1 MFACV
6 ALCALAC
13 AAQAQAG
20 DSLTLSQAKLG
31 NIFLT
36 TETVQIPVAA
46 TADSVEWTVTDF
58 SGRIT
63 RGTPTAVDANGHAT
77 VRPGNGRLGYFALHL
92 DAKRGG
98 TVVAQ
103 ADTTYAVL
111 APVDTAAMSDS
122 PFGVMTHFAQGWNTD
137 LLPLVARAGLHHIRD
152 EQYWQDVEATRGT
165 YRFGDGYRA
174 YMDAVAA
181 NGLEPLVEL
190 TFGNPLYDH
199 DPAQPANAWS
209 PCTDDGRTGYAN
221 YSAAV
226 LRQYGAQINTVEV
239 WNEYNGG
246 FCSGP
251 AAGDRAA
258 YYTRML
264 RTTYTAVKAQ
274 NPTVRVLG
282 GAAVLAPAPWF
293 EDLFAAGALPFMDAA
308 VIHPYYN
315 VPEDVEKPVQAIQ
328 AAMARYNDG
337 HGPKSIWAT
346 ETSLADNVNPGRQDM
361 ARNLV
366 RSLAVMRANGVE
378 RIYWYLMRDYN
389 GINTGLLRADNDAL
403 GRYVPTAAYPAY
415 ANLVRQLYRAAIV
428 RRDTTDQRTRCYLFD
443 KDGSEL
449 RVLWSTAPPSRL
461 LLRTNGPL
469 TVVDL
474 MGNATTLQ
482 PQGGVINLTI
492 NNDPLYLLGHL
503 DRVQEVGR
511 DLLLADSAGDFNGV
525 QGTAPGAWRYGYY
538 MATAPAYAK
547 DEFQNMSWTHTQ
559 YNDCWQCPYAYAL
572 HSDTVSSPSYD
583 GSVPVWAV
591 RRWTSNAAGT
601 AHLTGTANH
610 ATDGG
615 DGTGVKIFV
624 DGREVFSATVGAPG
638 GTTGAAFDLRVLIAV
653 GSTVD
658 FVTTP
663 GPGTNIDFDA
673 VDYRAQITLPTPDFP
688 VSYHAWQTQ
697 FFTAAQL
704 DDPGVSGDH
713 ATPLGDGT
721 CNLLK
726 YAYGLSPLIPAT
738 SVEPV
743 LGIQTIGAL
752 PYLTL
757 SFRRVLASDDLA
769 YLVESADDLGASRW
783 TADAVLADTPVDNGD
798 STETNTYRYTVPITS
813 AGRRFLRLRV
823 VRTAGAD

>member
-6 ALCALAC
+6 AFCILAG
-13 AAQAQAG
+13 AMLAQAS
-20 DSLTLSQAKLG
+20 DSLTPSQANLG
-31 NIFLT
+31 NVFLT
-36 TETVQIPVAA
+36 TETVQIPVAT
-46 TADSVEWTVTDF
+46 TADTVEWAVTDF
-58 SGRIT
+58 SGRVT
-63 RGTPTAVDANGHAT
+63 HGTPAAAVASGHAT
-77 VRPGNGRLGYFALHL
+77 IRPGDGRLGYFALHL
-92 DAKRGG
+92 DAKRAGAI
-98 TVVAQ
+98 VAQ
-103 ADTTYAVL
+103 ADTTYAVV
-111 APVDTAAMSDS
+111 APVDAASMTDS
-122 PFGVMTHFAQGWNTD
+122 PFGVMTHFAQGWSTD
-137 LLPLVARAGLHHIRD
+137 LLPLVARAGLHHLRD

-174 YMDAVAA
+174 YMEAIAA

-199 DPAQPANAWS
+199 DPAQPATAWS
-209 PCTDDGRTGYAN
+209 PCTDDGRAGYAN

-226 LRQYGAQINTVEV
+226 LRQYGEQINTVEV

-258 YYTRML
+258 YYTQML
-264 RTTYTAVKAQ
+264 RAAYTAVKAQ
-274 NPTVRVLG
+274 SPTVRVLG

-293 EDLFAAGALPFMDAA
+293 EDLFAAGALPYMDAA

-315 VPEDVEKPVQAIQ
+315 IPEDVEKPVRAIQ
-328 AAMARYNDG
+328 AAMTRYNDG
-337 HGPKSIWAT
+337 HGPKPIWAT
-346 ETSLADNVNPGRQDM
+346 ETSLVDTVNPGRQDM

-366 RSLAVMRANGVE
+366 RSLTVMRANGVE

-389 GINTGLLRADNDAL
+389 GINTGLLRADNDPL

-415 ANLVRQLYRAAIV
+415 ANLVRQLYRAPFV
-428 RRDTTDQRTRCYLFD
+428 RRETTDQRTRCYLFD
-443 KDGSEL
+443 KGGSEL
-449 RVLWSTAPPSRL
+449 RVGWAPAPRARR

-469 TVVDL
+469 TVIDL
-474 MGNATTLQ
+474 MGNASTLQ
-482 PQGGVINLTI
+482 PQGGVIHLTV

-503 DRVQEVGR
+503 DHVQEVGR

-538 MATAPAYAK
+538 KAAAPAYDK
-547 DEFQNMSWTHTQ
+547 NGFQNMSWTHTQ

-572 HSDTVSSPSYD
+572 LSDTVASPSYD

-615 DGTGVKIFV
+615 DGTGVKVFV
-624 DGREVFSATVGAPG
+624 DGQEVFSATVGAPG
-638 GTTGAAFDLRVLIAV
+638 GTTAAAFDLHVPVAV
-653 GSTVD
+653 GSTAD

-673 VDYRAQITLPTPDFP
+673 VDYRAQITLPAPDFP
-688 VSYHAWQTQ
+688 ISYRAWQTQ
-697 FFTAAQL
+697 FFTATQIN
-704 DDPGVSGDH
+704 DPGVSGDN

-726 YAYGLSPLIPAT
+726 YAYGLSPLVPAT
-738 SVEPV
+738 GAEPV
-743 LGIQTIGAL
+743 LGIQNVGTL

-769 YLVESADDLGASRW
+769 YLVESTSDLGAPDW
-783 TADAVLADTPVDNGD
+783 TADAVLVGTPVDNGD
-798 STETNTYRYTVPITS
+798 ASETDIYRDTIPLT
-813 AGRRFLRLRV
+813 AAARRFLRLRV
-823 VRTAGAD
+823 VRTASTE